1 MRYVVPVL
9 IMVGLIALVVV
20 NAGGG
25 AEGLRVGRS
34 ILIVLVGLVVMAF
47 LFAVLVT
54 KPLL

>member
-1 MRYVVPVL
+1 MRYVVPLL
-9 IMVGLIALVVV
+9 IMLGLIALVVV

-34 ILIVLVGLVVMAF
+34 ILIVLAGLVLMAV
-47 LFAVLVT
+47 LFALVVT

>member
-9 IMVGLIALVVV
+9 IMLGLIALVVV

-25 AEGLRVGRS
+25 KEGLKVGRS
-34 ILIVLVGLVVMAF
+34 ILFVLAGLVLMAV
-47 LFAVLVT
+47 LFALVVT